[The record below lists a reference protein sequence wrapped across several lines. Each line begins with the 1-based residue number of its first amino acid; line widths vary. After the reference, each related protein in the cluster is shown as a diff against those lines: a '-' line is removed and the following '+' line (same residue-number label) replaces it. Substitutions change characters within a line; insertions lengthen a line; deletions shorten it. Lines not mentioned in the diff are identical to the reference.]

1 MTKKRITK
9 IDPEEKLSHYLDHQS
24 NQKKR
29 KSQNKISAS
38 LSNLHSERKSALVKR
53 LGLIITIS
61 IICLICLGYYISPLA
76 NVRSVRVEGADD
88 LPARNVVKVAK
99 IKASD
104 HVIDYLLNWNNVN
117 SKLTSEYT
125 EIKNVSVE
133 VNHFN
138 QLSLK
143 INEFQPI
150 GYIKKENGYCKIL
163 SNGKLG
169 TQLLS
174 WSKIDQDKPVF
185 IGYNREVSLNKNLH
199 LFNSLPDEFKEQ
211 IKLLSG
217 NTRRK
222 SQVIFVMKDGN
233 VIIGNITTIKSK
245 LKYYDEIKNKVN
257 KNSLIDLEV
266 GAYSR
271 PLTPS
276 EKRAYGLI

>member
-1 MTKKRITK
+1 M
-9 IDPEEKLSHYLDHQS
+9 
-24 NQKKR
+24 
-29 KSQNKISAS
+29 
-38 LSNLHSERKSALVKR
+38 
-53 LGLIITIS
+53 
-61 IICLICLGYYISPLA
+61 
-76 NVRSVRVEGADD
+76 
-88 LPARNVVKVAK
+88 
-99 IKASD
+99 
-104 HVIDYLLNWNNVN
+104 
-117 SKLTSEYT
+117 
-125 EIKNVSVE
+125 
-133 VNHFN
+133 
-138 QLSLK
+138 
-143 INEFQPI
+143 
-150 GYIKKENGYCKIL
+150 
-163 SNGKLG
+163 
-169 TQLLS
+169 
-174 WSKIDQDKPVF
+174 
-185 IGYNREVSLNKNLH
+185 H